1 MARRASA
8 VIRVFYLNAAS
19 TGKGCLRAAL
29 CRILKP
35 VPLKQDRVLT
45 FIITDSQGRRKE
57 K

>member
-1 MARRASA
+1 M
-8 VIRVFYLNAAS
+8 IRVFYLNAAS